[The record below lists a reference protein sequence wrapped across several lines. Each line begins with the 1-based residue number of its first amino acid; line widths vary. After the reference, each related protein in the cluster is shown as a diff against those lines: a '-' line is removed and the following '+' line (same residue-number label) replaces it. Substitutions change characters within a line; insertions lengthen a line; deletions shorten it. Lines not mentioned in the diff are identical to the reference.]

1 MLPFGQNII
10 FTSGEDAMI
19 SANMKKFYINGAW
32 VEPNSAARMGVEN
45 PATEEIVTEV
55 ALGNQADID
64 AAIAAARAA
73 FDAYTVWPVEKRI
86 ALVKRIL
93 EVYNSRYEDFA
104 QAMSTEMGAPIEW
117 ARGAQAWAGQVHIEA
132 TIKAAEEMSWE
143 YSRGTTRIVYEGIG
157 VCALITPWNW
167 PMNQIAC
174 KVAPALIAG
183 CTMVL
188 KPSEIAPLSGV
199 LFAEVCH
206 EAGVPAGVFNLV
218 NGTGPEVG
226 ARMSSHPEVDMV
238 SFTGSTRAGTAV
250 AAAAAPTVK
259 RVAQEL
265 GGKSA
270 NIILPSADLAAAVA
284 AGVNAIMS
292 NTGQSCDAPTR
303 MFVSR
308 AQQAEALAVA
318 KATAEAIIPGDPRL
332 ENTTMGPLISK
343 TQHEKVQRLIQAG
356 IDEGATLVCG
366 GVGRPAGLN
375 RGWFAKPTIFGD
387 VTNEMTISKE
397 EIFGPVLA
405 ILPYDSIDDA
415 VRMANDTVY
424 GLAAYIAGP
433 VEEAR
438 PIARRLRAGTV
449 NLNYPDWDT
458 SAPFGGYKQSGN
470 GREYADWGIHDFCEV
485 KGIVGYG
492 DA

>member
-1 MLPFGQNII
+1 
-10 FTSGEDAMI
+10 MI
-19 SANMKKFYINGAW
+19 SANMTRFYINGAW
-32 VEPNSAARMGVEN
+32 VEPLSGVRIGVEN
-45 PATEEIVTEV
+45 PATEEIVAQV
-55 ALGNQADID
+55 AMGNDADAD
-64 AAIAAARAA
+64 RAIMAARAA
-73 FDAYTVWPVEKRI
+73 FDSFTVVPVADRI
-86 ALVKRIL
+86 ALLKRIL
-93 EVYNSRYEDFA
+93 QIYNDRAEDFA
-104 QAMSTEMGAPIEW
+104 QAMSTEMGAPIDW
-117 ARGAQAWAGQVHIEA
+117 ARNAQFWAGQVHIEA
-132 TIKAAEEMSWE
+132 TIKAAEKMAWE

-174 KVAPALIAG
+174 KVAPAIVAG

-206 EAGVPAGVFNLV
+206 AAGVPPGVFNLV
-218 NGTGPEVG
+218 NGDGPGVG
-226 ARMSSHPEVDMV
+226 TRITSHPEVDMV
-238 SFTGSTRAGTAV
+238 SFTGSTRAGTLI

-259 RVAQEL
+259 RVAQEM

-270 NIILPSADLAAAVA
+270 NIILPNADLAAAVA

-303 MFVSR
+303 MFVQR
-308 AQQAEALAVA
+308 DQQAAALVVA
-318 KATAEAIIPGDPRL
+318 KATAEAIVPGDPQTDG
-332 ENTTMGPLISK
+332 TTMGPLISK
-343 TQHEKVQRLIQAG
+343 VQFDKVQRLIQTG
-356 IDEGATLVCG
+356 IDEGATLVTG

-375 RGWFAKPTIFGD
+375 RGWFCKPTIFAD
-387 VTNEMTISKE
+387 VENDMTISKE

-405 ILPYDSIDDA
+405 ILAYDTVDDA
-415 VRMANDTVY
+415 VRMANDSVY
-424 GLAAYIAGP
+424 GLAAYVAGP
-433 VEEAR
+433 LEDAR
-438 PIARRLRAGTV
+438 PVARRLRAGTV

-492 DA
+492 EA

>member
-1 MLPFGQNII
+1 
-10 FTSGEDAMI
+10 MI
-19 SANMKKFYINGAW
+19 SKNISKFYINGEW
-32 VEPNSAARMGVEN
+32 IEPISKTRMGVEN
-45 PATEEIVTEV
+45 PATEEIVAEV
-55 ALGNQADID
+55 ALGNAEDADR
-64 AAIAAARAA
+64 AIMAARAA
-73 FDAYTVWPVEKRI
+73 FDGYTVWPVAKRI

-93 EVYNSRYEDFA
+93 EIYNSRYEDFA
-104 QAMSTEMGAPIEW
+104 QAMLTEMGAPIEW

-132 TIKAAEEMSWE
+132 TIKAAEEMQWE

-206 EAGVPAGVFNLV
+206 EAGVPPGVFNLV
-218 NGTGPEVG
+218 NGDGPGVG
-226 ARMSSHPEVDMV
+226 TRITSHPEVDMV
-238 SFTGSTRAGTAV
+238 SFTGSTRAGTLI

-259 RVAQEL
+259 RVAQEM

-270 NIILPSADLAAAVA
+270 NIILPNADFVAAVE

-292 NTGQSCDAPTR
+292 NVGQSCDAPTR
-303 MFVSR
+303 MFVQRSR
-308 AQQAEALAVA
+308 QAEAMEVA
-318 KATAEAIIPGDPRL
+318 KATAEAIVPGDPTA
-332 ENTTMGPLISK
+332 EGTTMGPLISK
-343 TQHEKVQRLIQAG
+343 VQFDKVQRLIQVG
-356 IDEGATLVCG
+356 IDEGATLVTG
-366 GVGRPAGLN
+366 GLGRPAGLN
-375 RGWFAKPTIFGD
+375 RGWFCKPTIFGD
-387 VTNEMTISKE
+387 VQNEMTISKE

-405 ILPYDSIDDA
+405 ILPYDTVDDA
-415 VRMANDTVY
+415 VRMANDSVY
-424 GLAAYIAGP
+424 GLAAYVAGP
-433 VEEAR
+433 LADAR
-438 PIARRLRAGTV
+438 PVARRLRAGTV

-492 DA
+492 EA

>member
-1 MLPFGQNII
+1 MLP
-10 FTSGEDAMI
+10 
-19 SANMKKFYINGAW
+19 ANMLKFYIDGQW
-32 VEPNSAARMGVEN
+32 VDPISKTRMGVEN
-45 PATEEIVTEV
+45 PATEEIVCEV
-55 ALGNQADID
+55 AMGNAEDADR
-64 AAIAAARAA
+64 AILAARAA
-73 FDAYTVWPVEKRI
+73 FDGWTYTPVKDRI

-93 EVYNSRYEDFA
+93 EVYNDRYEDFA
-104 QAMSTEMGAPIEW
+104 QVMSTEMGAPITW

-132 TIKAAEEMSWE
+132 TIKAAEEMVWE
-143 YSRGTTRIVYEGIG
+143 YNRGTTRIVYEGIG

-199 LFAEVCH
+199 LFAQVLH
-206 EAGVPAGVFNLV
+206 DAGVPKGVFNLV
-218 NGTGPEVG
+218 NGNGPDVG

-238 SFTGSTRAGTAV
+238 SFTGSTRAGTAI

-265 GGKSA
+265 GGKSP
-270 NIILPSADLAAAVA
+270 NIILPSANIAEAVA
-284 AGVNAIMS
+284 AGVNAVMS

-303 MFVSR
+303 MLVPR
-308 AQQAEALAVA
+308 AKQAEALKVA
-318 KATAEAIIPGDPRL
+318 RETTEAIKVGDPRD
-332 ENTTMGPLISK
+332 EATVMGPLVSK
-343 TQHEKVQRLIQAG
+343 LQFDKVQRLIQAG
-356 IDEGATLVCG
+356 IDEGATLVTG
-366 GVGRPAGLN
+366 GVGRPADLN
-375 RGWFAKPTIFGD
+375 RGWFVRPTVFGD
-387 VTNEMTISKE
+387 VVNAMTISKE

-405 ILPYDSIDDA
+405 IQPYDSIEDA
-415 VRMANDTVY
+415 IAQANDTVY

-433 VEEAR
+433 VEDAK
-438 PIARRLRAGTV
+438 PVARRLRAGTV

-492 DA
+492 D

>member
-1 MLPFGQNII
+1 
-10 FTSGEDAMI
+10 MI
-19 SANMKKFYINGAW
+19 SANMTKFYINGAW
-32 VEPNSAARMGVEN
+32 VEPLSTVRIGVEN
-45 PATEEIVTEV
+45 PANEEIVAQV
-55 ALGNQADID
+55 AMGNDADAD
-64 AAIAAARAA
+64 RAIMAARAA
-73 FDAYTVWPVEKRI
+73 FDGWTVTPVADRI
-86 ALVKRIL
+86 ALLKRIL
-93 EVYNSRYEDFA
+93 EIYNSRADEFA
-104 QAMSTEMGAPIEW
+104 AAMTTEMGAPKDW
-117 ARGAQAWAGQVHIEA
+117 ARDAQFWAGQVHIEA
-132 TIKAAEEMSWE
+132 TIKAAEAMVWE

-174 KVAPALIAG
+174 KVAPALVAG

-206 EAGVPAGVFNLV
+206 AAGVPAGVFNLV
-218 NGTGPEVG
+218 NGDGPGVG
-226 ARMSSHPEVDMV
+226 TRITSHPEVDMV
-238 SFTGSTRAGTAV
+238 SFTGSTRAGTLI

-259 RVAQEL
+259 RVAQEM

-270 NIILPSADLAAAVA
+270 NIILPTADLAAAVA

-303 MFVSR
+303 MFVQRS
-308 AQQAEALAVA
+308 QQAEALVVA
-318 KATAEAIIPGDPRL
+318 KATAELLVPGDPL
-332 ENTTMGPLISK
+332 ADGVTMGPLISK
-343 TQHEKVQRLIQAG
+343 VQFDKVQRLIQAG
-356 IDEGATLVCG
+356 MDEGASLVTG
-366 GVGRPAGLN
+366 GLGRPAGLN
-375 RGWFAKPTIFGD
+375 RGWFCKPTIFAD
-387 VTNEMTISKE
+387 VENEMTISKE

-405 ILPYDSIDDA
+405 ILPYDTVDDA
-415 VRMANDTVY
+415 VRMANDSVY

-433 VEEAR
+433 VADAR
-438 PIARRLRAGTV
+438 PVARRLRAGTV
-449 NLNYPDWDT
+449 NLNHPDWDT

-492 DA
+492 EA

>member
-1 MLPFGQNII
+1 MTISRHIGQ
-10 FTSGEDAMI
+10 
-19 SANMKKFYINGAW
+19 FYINGQW
-32 VEPNSAARMGVEN
+32 VDPLPGATKMGVEN
-45 PATEEIVTEV
+45 PATEEIVGEV
-55 ALGNQADID
+55 ALGTAADAD
-64 AAIAAARAA
+64 RAIAAARAA
-73 FDAYTVWPVEKRI
+73 FDGWTVVPVKERI
-86 ALVKRIL
+86 ALVRKIL

-117 ARGAQAWAGQVHIEA
+117 ARGAQAWAGQVHIES
-132 TIKAAEEMSWE
+132 TIKAAEDMQWE
-143 YSRGTTRIVYEGIG
+143 YMRGNTRIVLEGIG

-188 KPSEIAPLSGV
+188 KPSEIAPLSGL
-199 LFAEVCH
+199 LFTEVCH
-206 EAGVPAGVFNLV
+206 EAGVPAGVYNMV
-218 NGTGPEVG
+218 NGNGPDVG

-238 SFTGSTRAGTAV
+238 SFTGSTRAGTAI

-265 GGKSA
+265 GGKSP
-270 NIILPSADLAAAVA
+270 NIILPTADLAEAVR
-284 AGVNAIMS
+284 AGVAGCFG

-303 MFVSR
+303 MFVPR
-308 AQQAEALAVA
+308 ASHDAALVHAKEAADEVVV
-318 KATAEAIIPGDPRL
+318 GDPRDTA
-332 ENTTMGPLISK
+332 TTMGPLVSK
-343 TQHEKVQRLIQAG
+343 LQFDKVQRLIQAG

-366 GVGRPAGLN
+366 GVGRPVGVN
-375 RGWFAKPTIFGD
+375 RGWFVRPTIFGD
-387 VTNEMTISKE
+387 VTNDMTIARE

-405 ILPYDSIDDA
+405 ILPYDTMDDA
-415 VRMANDTVY
+415 VRMANDTPY

-433 VEEAR
+433 VEDAK
-438 PIARRLRAGTV
+438 PVARRLRAGTV

-458 SAPFGGYKQSGN
+458 FAPFGGYKQSGN

-485 KGIVGYG
+485 KGIVGWG
-492 DA
+492 A

>member
-1 MLPFGQNII
+1 MIPQNL
-10 FTSGEDAMI
+10 D
-19 SANMKKFYINGAW
+19 KFYINGAW
-32 VEPNSAARMGVEN
+32 VTPHSTARMGVEN
-45 PATEEIVTEV
+45 PATEEIVAEV
-55 ALGNQADID
+55 ALGDQADID

-73 FDAYTVWPVEKRI
+73 FDCWTVRPVAERI
-86 ALVKRIL
+86 AIVKRIL
-93 EVYNSRYEDFA
+93 QVYNDKAEDFA
-104 QAMSTEMGAPIEW
+104 QVMSAEMGAPIEW
-117 ARGAQAWAGQVHIEA
+117 ARGAQVWAGQVHFEA
-132 TIKAAEEMSWE
+132 TIKAAEDFHWEEM
-143 YSRGTTRIVYEGIG
+143 RGTTKIIREGIG

-174 KVAPALIAG
+174 KVAPALVAG

-188 KPSEIAPLSGV
+188 KPSEIAPMSGV
-199 LFAEVCH
+199 LFAQVCH

-218 NGTGPEVG
+218 NGTGTEVG
-226 ARMSSHPEVDMV
+226 ARMSSHPQVDMV

-270 NIILPSADLAAAVA
+270 NIILTSADLEAAVK
-284 AGVNAIMS
+284 AGVAGCFG

-303 MFVSR
+303 MFVHRS
-308 AQQAEALAVA
+308 QHHQALVYARQAADEVVV
-318 KATAEAIIPGDPRL
+318 GDPADIS
-332 ENTTMGPLISK
+332 TTMGPLVSK
-343 TQHEKVQRLIQAG
+343 LQFDKVQSLIQTG

-366 GVGRPAGLN
+366 GVGRPAGMN
-375 RGWFAKPTIFGD
+375 RGWFVKPTIFGNVAND
-387 VTNEMTISKE
+387 MTVSRE

-405 ILPYDSIDDA
+405 ILPYDTVDEA
-415 VRMANDTVY
+415 VTNANDSPY

-433 VEEAR
+433 VHEAI
-438 PIARRLRAGTV
+438 PVARRLRAGTV

-458 SAPFGGYKQSGN
+458 FAPFGGYKQSGN

-485 KGIVGYG
+485 KGIVGHG
-492 DA
+492 A

>member
-1 MLPFGQNII
+1 
-10 FTSGEDAMI
+10 MI
-19 SANMKKFYINGAW
+19 PANMLKFYINGAW
-32 VEPNSAARMGVEN
+32 VEPASQTRMGVEN
-45 PATEEIVTEV
+45 PATEEIVAEV

-73 FDAYTVWPVEKRI
+73 FDVWTVRPVGERI
-86 ALVKRIL
+86 AIVKRIL
-93 EVYNSRYEDFA
+93 EVYNARAEEFA
-104 QAMSTEMGAPIEW
+104 QVMSTEMGAPITW
-117 ARGAQAWAGQVHIEA
+117 AREAQFWAGQVHIEA
-132 TIKAAEEMSWE
+132 TIKAAEEMVWE
-143 YSRGTTRIVYEGIG
+143 YNRGTTRIVYEGIG

-174 KVAPALIAG
+174 KVAPALVAG

-199 LFAEVCH
+199 LFAQVCH
-206 EAGVPAGVFNLV
+206 EAGVPAGVFNMV

-270 NIILPSADLAAAVA
+270 NIILPTADIAAAVK
-284 AGVNAIMS
+284 AGVEGCFG

-303 MFVSR
+303 MFVPR
-308 AQQAEALAVA
+308 ASHDLALVAAREAAEAVVV
-318 KATAEAIIPGDPRL
+318 GDPRD
-332 ENTTMGPLISK
+332 EATTMGPLVSK
-343 TQHEKVQRLIQAG
+343 LQFDKVQGLIAKG
-356 IDEGATLVCG
+356 IEEGATLVSG
-366 GVGRPAGLN
+366 GLGRPVGVN
-375 RGWFAKPTIFGD
+375 RGWFVRPTIFGG
-387 VTNEMTISKE
+387 VTDDMTIARE
-397 EIFGPVLA
+397 EIFGPVLS
-405 ILPYDSIDDA
+405 ILPYDSIDQA
-415 VRMANDTVY
+415 VASANDSPY

-433 VEEAR
+433 VEDAK
-438 PIARRLRAGTV
+438 PVARRLRAGTV
-449 NLNYPDWDT
+449 NLNYPAWDT

-492 DA
+492 A